1 MRKRFFRP
9 WAWPFSGVFLLL
21 AACGGKDAVA
31 PPMPKPRPAEDPSR
45 VVWQA
50 EPGGVRLS
58 IEAAPDL
65 NTQDG
70 LPLALSLCV
79 FQLDKTD
86 KFDDLA
92 QTPEGLDELQA
103 CTANA
108 AGAVSAKRYWLQ
120 PGQKLTEDLDR
131 AEGARTMAV
140 AAGYAHLMPELSRA
154 SFHYPLHVDK
164 EGYLPG
170 FRKTVYSAAPVDVA
184 IRLTASR
191 VSINGAERDA
201 Q

>member
-1 MRKRFFRP
+1 MRKRFRLL
-9 WAWPFSGVFLLL
+9 SGALLLL

-31 PPMPKPRPAEDPSR
+31 PPMPRPAPAEDPSR
-45 VVWQA
+45 VVWNA

-65 NTQDG
+65 NAQDG
-70 LPLALSLCV
+70 TPLALSLCV

-92 QTPEGLDELQA
+92 QTPEGLDKLQA
-103 CTANA
+103 CTVEA
-108 AGAVSAKRYWLQ
+108 AGAASARRYWLQ
-120 PGQKLTEDLDR
+120 PGQKLSEDIDR

-140 AAGYAHLMPELSRA
+140 AAGYAHLEPKLSRA
-154 SFHYPLHVDK
+154 GFRYLMHTDK
-164 EGYLPG
+164 NGYIPG
-170 FRKTVYSAAPVDVA
+170 FRKTVYSAAPMNIV
-184 IRLTASR
+184 IRLTASQ
-191 VSINGAERDA
+191 VSINGVERDA